1 MHKNKQKRPNSQII
15 KSALCFGAALIFF
28 LLYILLCSTGSDV
41 VLTGLVI
48 VVCYILTVTLF
59 EVLYHILFVKYKK
72 VSEEEQRAVSDITRE
87 LLIRLSMPVIICD
100 GQGKIIWHNK
110 LFSDIFDEDSFL
122 AVRSIFYAASIT
134 TA

>member
-59 EVLYHILFVKYKK
+59 EVLYHILFVKYKNNRLYF
-72 VSEEEQRAVSDITRE
+72 QDFTQALYTFH
-87 LLIRLSMPVIICD
+87 LLKNQKYQHKDHLQD
-100 GQGKIIWHNK
+100 DHLKW
-110 LFSDIFDEDSFL
+110 F
-122 AVRSIFYAASIT
+122 
-134 TA
+134 